1 MYDIEFGSY
10 LKLLRETKGLTQEQ
24 LGDAVGKK
32 KMTISLIE
40 NGKNA
45 PPQDE
50 FLNKLIEVLT
60 PTNEEDIKLR
70 DLAAIARKSI
80 PSDIVEYFIQN
91 ENLRKTIRIAMEN
104 GKNDDDWQKI
114 QEAILN
120 D

>member
-1 MYDIEFGSY
+1 MNDNVFGKY
-10 LKLLRETKGLTQEQ
+10 LKLLRESKGLTQEQ
-24 LGDAVGKK
+24 LGDAVNKK

-50 FLNKLIEVLT
+50 FLNKLIEELNLT
-60 PTNEEDIKLR
+60 HEEEIKLR
-70 DLAAIARKSI
+70 DLSAIARRSI
-80 PSDIVEYFIQN
+80 PSDIVEYFIEN

-104 GKNDDDWQKI
+104 GKNNEDWKKI